1 MKSDPFAAVPV
12 KAKLTASC
20 RDDGGEMIR
29 VIVDSSPS
37 FVITVGDAETLT
49 DCASN
54 ERALKNMAIP
64 NKTRAAEIDRVF
76 MTRF

>member
-12 KAKLTASC
+12 RTRLTASC
-20 RDDGGEMIR
+20 RDDGGEMVR

-37 FVITVGDAETLT
+37 FVITVGDAETLI
-49 DCASN
+49 DCADN
-54 ERALKNMAIP
+54 ERALKTMAMP
-64 NKTRAAEIDRVF
+64 NKTRAAESDRVF